1 MKKTMFSLHHIFLWL
16 VIRAGVK
23 GDSELSGCPTK
34 SSWRYLARS
43 GEKFFLFCDV
53 PRRGRISKK
62 DICGKT
68 RCHDISCSSDVR
80 WYKHPQNGS
89 QPYAILNEHSH
100 ITWENHLLQ
109 FSPVGIK
116 DAGFYICTFKYEPK
130 FEVEN
135 RQSRGITCFLNI
147 TLEVQPKEKTPCLDS
162 VKNELFL
169 LIGSTDR
176 VPCPGINCERDIQ
189 SEVTWY
195 KVRMKCVT
203 KCHQVQNASIL
214 LIMCDLSTSNQIP
227 QPDSPA
233 DSSVDLSSVK
243 NTSSKPTILYPT
255 VDMLTLEVELGKPLT
270 LDCKAQF
277 EFERNFNPV
286 IKWFVD
292 DPGLNRKELREG
304 NKSIE
309 NDVEQKTIHFIA
321 HLKEVTKKDLQRN
334 FICFAQN
341 SVGNTTLTIK
351 LKQKKGV
358 LFTYILF
365 GTTITLVAILMTSAL
380 TYRYWIEI
388 VLLYRTYQAKDETL
402 GDKKEFDA
410 FVSYARDSFGDLD
423 SSSLNEESFALDLLP
438 QVLENKY
445 GYTLCLFERDV
456 IPGGAYTEDIVKII
470 KQSRRVICV
479 LSSSYVNNPSVFELQ
494 AAVNLAL
501 EDQTLKLILIKF
513 SPFKEPDSLP
523 QRVRKALSV
532 LPTIT
537 WKNSKSAP
545 PNSRFWSRIR
555 YHMPVKN
562 CRKLGSQGFHFF
574 PRIFSEEIEKE
585 KETRTNNVSNH

>member
-1 MKKTMFSLHHIFLWL
+1 MFSLYCIFLWL
-16 VIRAGVK
+16 IIRTGIK
-23 GDSELSGCPTK
+23 GGSDLSGCPTNN
-34 SSWRYLARS
+34 SWRYRARS

-53 PRRGRISKK
+53 PRRDLISKK
-62 DICGKT
+62 RICGKT
-68 RCHDISCSSDVR
+68 SCPDISCSSEVQ
-80 WYKHPQNGS
+80 WYKQPQNGS

-100 ITWENHLLQ
+100 ITWENNLLQ
-109 FSPVGIK
+109 FSPVGIN
-116 DAGFYICTFKYEPK
+116 DTGSYICTFKYKPK
-130 FEVEN
+130 FEVES
-135 RQSRGITCFLNI
+135 RQSRGTTCFLNI
-147 TLEVQPKEKTPCLDS
+147 TLEVQPKEKTLCLNS

-169 LIGSTDR
+169 LIGSTDT
-176 VPCPGINCERDIQ
+176 VPCPGANCEGDLQR
-189 SEVTWY
+189 EVTWY
-195 KVRMKCVT
+195 KNGTLRPQWTKTQIDFEEIYYRDRGVYVCDYNQSINSTWWIVRAV
-203 KCHQVQNASIL
+203 
-214 LIMCDLSTSNQIP
+214 
-227 QPDSPA
+227 
-233 DSSVDLSSVK
+233 VDVITIVE
-243 NTSSKPTILYPT
+243 NTSSKPHILYPMI
-255 VDMLTLEVELGKPLT
+255 DNLILEVELGKPLT
-270 LDCKAQF
+270 LDCKARF
-277 EFERNFNPV
+277 GFERHFHPV
-286 IKWFVD
+286 IKWYVD
-292 DPGLNRKELREG
+292 DPGLSRKELREG
-304 NKSIE
+304 NKSTD
-309 NDVEQKTIHFIA
+309 NDVEWKTIHYIA
-321 HLKEVTKKDLQRN
+321 HLKEVTKKDLRRN

-341 SVGNTTLTIK
+341 SLGNITRTIK

-365 GTTITLVAILMTSAL
+365 GTTITVVTILMTSAL
-380 TYRYWIEI
+380 IYRYWIEI

-410 FVSYARDSFGDLD
+410 FVSYAKDSFDNLD

-438 QVLENKY
+438 KVLENKY

-456 IPGGAYTEDIVKII
+456 IPGGAYTEDIVKIV

-479 LSSSYVNNPSVFELQ
+479 LSSSYVNSPSVFELQ

-523 QRVRKALSV
+523 HQVKKALSV

-562 CRKLGSQGFHFF
+562 HWKLGSAVFNFF
-574 PRIFSEEIEKE
+574 PRIFS
-585 KETRTNNVSNH
+585 

>member
-1 MKKTMFSLHHIFLWL
+1 MFSLHHIFLWL

-109 FSPVGIK
+109 FSPVGIN

-130 FEVEN
+130 
-135 RQSRGITCFLNI
+135 QSRGITCFLNI

-195 KVRMKCVT
+195 KNGTLCPRWTSTHIEFTEIFYRDRGVYVCDYKKSINSTWWIVRAV
-203 KCHQVQNASIL
+203 VDVIVFPSY
-214 LIMCDLSTSNQIP
+214 
-227 QPDSPA
+227 SPF
-233 DSSVDLSSVK
+233 SHRF
-243 NTSSKPTILYPT
+243 P
-255 VDMLTLEVELGKPLT
+255 GKPLT

-286 IKWFVD
+286 IKWFWIVSSLD
-292 DPGLNRKELREG
+292 
-304 NKSIE
+304 IE

-321 HLKEVTKKDLQRN
+321 HLKEVTKKDLRRN

-574 PRIFSEEIEKE
+574 PRIFSEEKE